1 MSELHLFVKIHEK
14 DNLVFDGGEQVVFV
28 DQLVNVLVPKPQVDL
43 QGSVV
48 TLVIRVP
55 GEPGR
60 PGVTQTQTN

>member
-28 DQLVNVLVPKPQVDL
+28 DQLVNVLVPKPQVNL

-55 GEPGR
+55 VEPGR
-60 PGVTQTQTN
+60 PRVTQTQTN